1 MKHLLRLY
9 PRSWRDRY
17 GAEIGALVERQRLSV
32 KGLLDLLKGAADA
45 HLHPALAAQRVFIP
59 TIGFRPGGTRTLL
72 ERAETSA
79 DDTHLTILAVAATP
93 ERTEL
98 MVEWERVS
106 EPAVCVSPA
115 VSEATPSIEMG
126 APPKRPPSIA
136 PPESQLSATLSV
148 GSRVLESTS
157 VMRHSVSYSSAG
169 SWSVRSM
176 DFPALPPGA
185 RRAALQVSDGE
196 RHWIVPFRLVPAR
209 LTATPVTA
217 QSTKDDIT
225 VKVTDLAHHDDQLV
239 VGMEVSAGQTVRRIG
254 EPAPAIPILPSGRK
268 FKVARGAGFA
278 PIVLED
284 DRGVRREEI
293 RRIFPLRDQPDA
305 HVDGERF
312 VQRFS
317 VLFDEPSPE
326 ARSIILIVPFVE
338 LTDQRPSAVAD
349 LRQLPV
355 DLVLGEHRM
364 RLLSADAYP
373 GSDHRH
379 MKLAVEESTTP
390 PRFIQPAAV
399 QGAPGGS
406 YSWGGSPERGEPF
419 WMEAAVGDPPLV
431 TFRGAVLRYDG
442 PWRLEFPLS
451 PPN

>member
-9 PRSWRDRY
+9 PRNWRDRY

-45 HLHPALAAQRVFIP
+45 HLHPALAAQHVFVP
-59 TIGFRPGGTRTLL
+59 TIGFRPGSTRTLL

-79 DDTHLTILAVAATP
+79 DGTHLTILAVAATP

-115 VSEATPSIEMG
+115 ESDVASIEMG

-136 PPESQLSATLSV
+136 PPESRLSATLSV

-157 VMRHSVSYSSAG
+157 VMRHSVSSSSAG
-169 SWSVRSM
+169 SWSVHSM
-176 DFPALPPGA
+176 DFPALPAGA
-185 RRAALQVSDGE
+185 RRAALRVSDGE

-254 EPAPAIPILPSGRK
+254 QPAPAMPILPSGRK
-268 FKVARGAGFA
+268 FKLARGAGFA

-284 DRGVRREEI
+284 DRGVRRDEI
-293 RRIFPLRDQPDA
+293 RRIFPLREQPDA
-305 HVDGERF
+305 HIDGERF

-317 VLFDEPSPE
+317 VLFDEPSTE
-326 ARSIILIVPFVE
+326 VRSMILIVPFVE

-355 DLVLGEHRM
+355 DLELGEHRM

-379 MKLAVEESTTP
+379 MKLVIELSATA
-390 PRFIQPAAV
+390 PRFIHPAAV

-431 TFRGAVLRYDG
+431 TFRGAVLRYES
-442 PWRLEFPLS
+442 PWRLEIPL
-451 PPN
+451 PPS